1 MCLNTAYM
9 KDSSLQERK
18 EIPTEGIAQ
27 DVPIT
32 RYNVM
37 TQGYVFILTSDD
49 HMNRKDKTSSGCT

>member
-1 MCLNTAYM
+1 M
-9 KDSSLQERK
+9 KDFSLQERK

>member
-9 KDSSLQERK
+9 KDFSLQERR
-18 EIPTEGIAQ
+18 EIPTKGIAQ

-37 TQGYVFILTSDD
+37 TQDMFLISDD
-49 HMNRKDKTSSGCT
+49 HMNHKDKTSSG

>member
-9 KDSSLQERK
+9 KDFSLQERR

-37 TQGYVFILTSDD
+37 TQDMFLISDD
-49 HMNRKDKTSSGCT
+49 HMNHKDKTSSG